1 MDKKQLI
8 VLSNKVAEKMT
19 DLFDFFGVRYFEQ
32 YDRITSVCP
41 IHEGADNPQAF
52 TVTTTRDQ
60 YFGYWRCWTH
70 GCERK
75 FVPTP
80 IGLIRGLLTAQKGEE
95 IAFSEAVD
103 FALNFTSSSKEELEE
118 EGKNF
123 KLEKFIEL
131 SEKVYQSVSKPK
143 YSISRNLVRESLSRP
158 VEYYVNRG
166 YDEKTLDVFDI
177 GICTDQKKQMKNRIV
192 APVYDDD
199 HKFMIGCVG
208 RVPHETSNGNKWI
221 NSKHFNSG
229 AYLYGYWL
237 AKDRIRETRTAILV
251 EGQGDVWRLYEAGIR
266 NSVGM
271 FGSSLSDGQSR
282 ILETSGALN
291 LVVLADNDEAGEK
304 ARQSVIQKCDRLFHI
319 VCPTFSKEDI
329 GEMSVLEI
337 EEEIKPQLEGMI

>member
-8 VLSNKVAEKMT
+8 VLSNKIAEKIT
-19 DLFDFFGVRYFEQ
+19 DLFDLFGVRYFEQ

-52 TVTTTRDQ
+52 TVTTSRDQ

-70 GCERK
+70 GCEKK

-80 IGLIRGLLTAQKGEE
+80 VGLIRGLLTAQRGEE
-95 IAFSEAVD
+95 IPFSEAVD
-103 FALNFTSSSKEELEE
+103 FAIEFTSSSVEDLQKEGE
-118 EGKNF
+118 NF

-131 SEKVYQSVSKPK
+131 SKGVYQKPIKPK
-143 YSISRNLVRESLSRP
+143 YSVRRNLVKESLSRP
-158 VEYYVNRG
+158 VKYYIDRG
-166 YDEKTLDVFDI
+166 YEEKTLDIFDI
-177 GICTDQKKQMKNRIV
+177 GICTDQSKQMKNRIV

-199 HKFMIGCVG
+199 HEFMIGWVG
-208 RVPHETSNGNKWI
+208 RITHENNNGNKWI

-237 AKDRIRETRTAILV
+237 AKDAIRETRTAVLV
-251 EGQGDVWRLYEAGIR
+251 EGQGDVWRLHEAGIR

-271 FGSSLSDGQSR
+271 FGSSLSDGQAR

-291 LVVLADNDEAGEK
+291 LVVLTDNDEAGDK

-319 VCPTFSKEDI
+319 ICPSYSKDDI
-329 GEMSVLEI
+329 GDMSVFEI

>member
-1 MDKKQLI
+1 MDKNQLI
-8 VLSNKVAEKMT
+8 VLSNMVAEKIT
-19 DLFDFFGVRYFEQ
+19 DLFDLFGVRYFEQ

-70 GCERK
+70 GCENK

-80 IGLIRGLLTAQKGEE
+80 IGLIRGLLTAKSGEE
-95 IAFSEAVD
+95 VSFPEAIK
-103 FALNFTSSSKEELEE
+103 FAIDFTSSSIEELEQ

-131 SEKVYQSVSKPK
+131 SERVYSDPVKTK
-143 YSISRNLVRESLSRP
+143 YSVRRTVVRETLSRP
-158 VEYYVNRG
+158 VVYYIDRG
-166 YDEKTLDVFDI
+166 YEEKTLDIFDI
-177 GICTDQKKQMKNRIV
+177 GICTDQAKQMKNRIV

-199 HKFMIGCVG
+199 HEFMIGCVG
-208 RVPHETSNGNKWI
+208 RATHENSNGNKWI

-229 AYLYGYWL
+229 AHLYGYWL
-237 AKDRIRETRTAILV
+237 AKDAIRKTKTAVLV
-251 EGQGDVWRLYEAGIR
+251 EGQGDVWRLYESGIR

-271 FGSSLSDGQSR
+271 FGSSLSDGQAR

-291 LVVLADNDEAGEK
+291 IVILTDNDEAGAK
-304 ARQSVIQKCDRLFHI
+304 AEQSIINKCDRLFHI
-319 VCPTFSKEDI
+319 ICPEFSKDDI
-329 GEMSVLEI
+329 GDMTVDEI
-337 EEEIKPQLEGMI
+337 NKEIKPQLEGMI